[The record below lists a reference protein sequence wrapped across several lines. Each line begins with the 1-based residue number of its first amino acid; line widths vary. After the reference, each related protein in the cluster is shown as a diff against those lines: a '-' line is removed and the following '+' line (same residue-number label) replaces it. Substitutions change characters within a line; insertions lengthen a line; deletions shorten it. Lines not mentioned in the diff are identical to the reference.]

1 MAVTQ
6 RAGVDTEL
14 QQLRA
19 EVERLRRQAHIDH
32 QRIAALEAEL
42 AREPLPIAVS
52 RPADVVDIDGLE
64 AAFRV
69 EQSRAK
75 RGRAALSLTYLEVD
89 QRAELIERHGEEAAD
104 AALAKMATMLQTSIR
119 PTDLVARVSE
129 QALVLLLP
137 ATALDQALAAAARLQ
152 RALSEHPAAGEFPL
166 ALTFS
171 GGVVQWRHDEALADF
186 LMRAERALAQAKA
199 SGLNR
204 TVAG

>member
-1 MAVTQ
+1 MAATQ
-6 RAGVDTEL
+6 RSGVDPEL
-14 QQLRA
+14 QQLRD
-19 EVERLRRQAHIDH
+19 EVERLRRQARADQ
-32 QRIAALEAEL
+32 QRIEELEAEL
-42 AREPLPIAVS
+42 GRDPIPVPAP
-52 RPADVVDIDGLE
+52 RRADVVDADGLE

-75 RGRAALSLTYLEVD
+75 RGRAALSLAYIEID
-89 QRAELIERHGEEAAD
+89 QRNELVERHGHD
-104 AALAKMATMLQTSIR
+104 AAAKAFAQVTALLQASIR
-119 PTDLVARVSE
+119 PTDLVARVSAD
-129 QALVLLLP
+129 ALVLLLP

-152 RALSEHPAAGEFPL
+152 RALSEHPADAFPL

-186 LMRAERALAQAKA
+186 LGRAERALAQAKA

>member
-1 MAVTQ
+1 MAAMQ
-6 RAGVDTEL
+6 RSGVDPEL
-14 QQLRA
+14 QQLRD
-19 EVERLRRQAHIDH
+19 EVERLRRQVRADQ
-32 QRIAALEAEL
+32 QRIEALEAEL
-42 AREPLPIAVS
+42 GRDPIPVPTPH
-52 RPADVVDIDGLE
+52 RADIFDADGLE

-75 RGRAALSLTYLEVD
+75 RGRAALSLAFLEID
-89 QRAELIERHGEEAAD
+89 QRNELVERHGHDVAAQAFAQV
-104 AALAKMATMLQTSIR
+104 AALLQASIR
-119 PTDLVARVSE
+119 PTDLVARVSAE
-129 QALVLLLP
+129 ALVLLLP

-152 RALSEHPAAGEFPL
+152 RALSEHPAASEFPL

-186 LMRAERALAQAKA
+186 LGRAERALAQAKA